1 MQIRSILYSLLIFA
15 ALTAIP
21 SSAAEPPD
29 IAKTLDRILRA
40 YNAADAKTFWEG
52 ASRQVSDFSRAAD
65 LFQFRY
71 IEGPQATYGKYVSR
85 VFREQE
91 SAITDDFAVLIYQTK
106 CQKRPATLV
115 VNMTKEDGEYR
126 LVTLEF
132 EDP

>member
-1 MQIRSILYSLLIFA
+1 MHTRSILRSLLIFA
-15 ALTAIP
+15 AATAICSP
-21 SSAAEPPD
+21 AAEPPA

-40 YNAADAKTFWEG
+40 YNAGDAKAFWEG
-52 ASRQVSDFSRAAD
+52 ASKQVSDFSRAAD
-65 LFQFRY
+65 IFEFRY
-71 IEGPQATYGKYVSR
+71 IDGPQATYGKYISR

-91 SAITDDFAVLIYQTK
+91 SAITDDFAVLIYHTK

-126 LVTLEF
+126 LVTFEF